1 MGTGASSQKHRRVCP
16 KDYDPEKF
24 KMILSLYDKL
34 DSDGDNVIDIAEL
47 KNIAELH
54 IKNNITQ
61 NKKELQQNEN
71 YKNKNIELLEEE
83 CKKKKARVLAEIEAE
98 LEKKRREINNH
109 FEDKKKKLEETIRV
123 YETMD
128 SGAKSDT
135 FMSVVSDDKHID
147 FWEFYEYMKQRTG
160 DIKNIEFS

>member
-16 KDYDPEKF
+16 KDYDPKKF